1 MVSALPLDLR
11 RIDGHGSETP
21 SLRREGGTYE
31 SARPTDRSVNFLPTA
46 LTSVDAEIRQRVASR
61 LTFDAHHYALRIDT
75 TIDADRRRWYVVA
88 QIHNGRVNVLH
99 RAPITL

>member
-1 MVSALPLDLR
+1 MDEAVLEAVLEDIRPGLAKKMLA
-11 RIDGHGSETP
+11 
-21 SLRREGGTYE
+21 
-31 SARPTDRSVNFLPTA
+31 ARPADRSVNFLPTA

-88 QIHNGRVNVLH
+88 QIHKGRVNVLH
-99 RAPITL
+99 RAPITW